1 MARPRVPLI
10 SRRKALEAAL
20 EIIDSEGLK
29 ALSIRHLGEVMN
41 VNGASLYHHFKDK
54 DDILVG
60 VAQLALADVTTPR
73 SDSDN
78 WRIWLPLNA
87 YRTRQA
93 LIAHPELIPL
103 ILRRIPLG
111 IGSQEVEAS
120 VARLRDEGV
129 EMSVIAPLME
139 SFELLAI
146 SSALQTVGGA
156 GNAEEREK
164 AYGAEDSMYQQAQKG
179 RGLSN
184 DELFEVVCAAVIASV
199 ESSVHL
205 KEARASIGTAFAA
218 AAPTPKARPAR
229 SATARKPAT
238 AAKTTASKPVATA
251 KPATTGKTTVDQPAA
266 GSKTTP
272 RGKTGAT
279 RKAVASK
286 GAVDQ
291 PAPAAGKTTP
301 TTRKPAA
308 TAKAT
313 GTPRKP
319 AAAVKAAGTPRKPAA
334 KATAPA
340 RKPAAVAGK
349 IAATPR
355 KPAAGAE
362 PAAAGAAGRTRR
374 VAAARPARGK

>member
-29 ALSIRHLGEVMN
+29 ALSIRRLGEVMN

-78 WRIWLPLNA
+78 WRVWLPLNA
-87 YRTRQA
+87 YRTRRA

-103 ILRRIPLG
+103 MLRRIPLG
-111 IGSQEVEAS
+111 IGNQEVDAS

-156 GNAEEREK
+156 GSAEERER
-164 AYGAEDSMYQQAQKG
+164 AHGAEDSMYQQAQKE
-179 RGLSN
+179 RGLSD

-199 ESSVHL
+199 ESAVHL
-205 KEARASIGTAFAA
+205 KEARASIGTAFATA
-218 AAPTPKARPAR
+218 AAPVPAARAAGTPKTRPAR
-229 SATARKPAT
+229 SATARKPVTAVTATAT
-238 AAKTTASKPVATA
+238 AAAA
-251 KPATTGKTTVDQPAA
+251 GKTTVDQPAA
-266 GSKTTP
+266 AGKTPP
-272 RGKTGAT
+272 RGKTAAA
-279 RKAVASK
+279 RKTVASK
-286 GAVDQ
+286 AAVDQ
-291 PAPAAGKTTP
+291 RAAPAGKTTSA
-301 TTRKPAA
+301 TRKPAA
-308 TAKAT
+308 
-313 GTPRKP
+313 
-319 AAAVKAAGTPRKPAA
+319 AAKAAGTPRKPAA
-334 KATAPA
+334 KAATPA
-340 RKPAAVAGK
+340 RKPVAAAGK
-349 IAATPR
+349 TAAASR
-355 KPAAGAE
+355 KPAAPAE
-362 PAAAGAAGRTRR
+362 PAAVGKTAAGAAGRTRR
-374 VAAARPARGK
+374 ATATGPARGD

>member
-20 EIIDSEGLK
+20 EIIDREGLK

-60 VAQLALADVTTPR
+60 VAQLALADVTAPR

-78 WRIWLPLNA
+78 WRVWLPLNA
-87 YRTRQA
+87 YRTRQV

-103 ILRRIPLG
+103 MLRRIPLG
-111 IGSQEVEAS
+111 IGNQEVEAS

-146 SSALQTVGGA
+146 SSALQTVGGVGSA
-156 GNAEEREK
+156 AEREE
-164 AYGAEDSMYQQAQKG
+164 AYGAEDSIYQQAQKE

-199 ESSVHL
+199 ESAVHL
-205 KEARASIGTAFAA
+205 KETRAAIGTAFAA
-218 AAPTPKARPAR
+218 APAPKARRAR
-229 SATARKPAT
+229 SATA
-238 AAKTTASKPVATA
+238 
-251 KPATTGKTTVDQPAA
+251 GKTTVDQPAA
-266 GSKTTP
+266 VSKTVP
-272 RGKTGAT
+272 RGKTAAA
-279 RKAVASK
+279 RKTAAGK

-291 PAPAAGKTTP
+291 PAAA
-301 TTRKPAA
+301 
-308 TAKAT
+308 AKAT
-313 GTPRKP
+313 P
-319 AAAVKAAGTPRKPAA
+319 APRKPAA

-340 RKPAAVAGK
+340 RKPAA
-349 IAATPR
+349 AAKTTGTPR
-355 KPAAGAE
+355 E
-362 PAAAGAAGRTRR
+362 PAGRPKSSPR
-374 VAAARPARGK
+374 

>member
-1 MARPRVPLI
+1 MARPRIPLI

-60 VAQLALADVTTPR
+60 VAQLALADVTAPR

-78 WRIWLPLNA
+78 WRVWLPLNA
-87 YRTRQA
+87 YRTRQV

-103 ILRRIPLG
+103 MLRRIPLG
-111 IGSQEVEAS
+111 IGSQEMEAS

-156 GNAEEREK
+156 GSAAEREQ
-164 AYGAEDSMYQQAQKG
+164 AYGAEDSVYQQAQKE

-184 DELFEVVCAAVIASV
+184 DELFEVVCAALIASV
-199 ESSVHL
+199 ESAVHL
-205 KEARASIGTAFAA
+205 KETRAAIGTAFAA
-218 AAPTPKARPAR
+218 AAAPVPTPKARRAR
-229 SATARKPAT
+229 SAT
-238 AAKTTASKPVATA
+238 
-251 KPATTGKTTVDQPAA
+251 
-266 GSKTTP
+266 
-272 RGKTGAT
+272 
-279 RKAVASK
+279 ASK

-291 PAPAAGKTTP
+291 PAAAAGESAPAPRKRAPAAKAAGTP
-301 TTRKPAA
+301 AKPDA
-308 TAKAT
+308 AKAS
-313 GTPRKP
+313 
-319 AAAVKAAGTPRKPAA
+319 GTPRKPAA

-340 RKPAAVAGK
+340 RKPAAAAGK
-349 IAATPR
+349 T
-355 KPAAGAE
+355 
-362 PAAAGAAGRTRR
+362 AAAGAAGRTRR
-374 VAAARPARGK
+374 ATAARPARRD